1 MRTLVLKLVAVI
13 AGTSLVL
20 AAAAAAMAV
29 PAGLLDHLGSGD
41 PPPIKLGPLSQR
53 SYVYA
58 SNGQLMATLQDEEN
72 RQPIPLRKIP
82 PHVIA
87 AVLAVE
93 DAGFYVHDG
102 YNIRG
107 MLRAFRANVDSGG
120 ISQGGS
126 TITQQ
131 LVKLNILG
139 SKQTVDRKVQ
149 EVVLASRLEKQMTKE
164 QILSRYL
171 NTVYFGNHAY
181 GVQAAAETYF
191 GISASKL
198 DVGQAAML
206 AGIIRNP
213 INYNPVRYPKRAMA
227 RRDVAID
234 RMYAVGA
241 IDRKEQTW
249 WHAAPTLPQIHQVLP
264 KPNDYFADE
273 VKKHLLADK
282 RLGATPA
289 QRRKAIFEG
298 GLKVY
303 TTFDPVAQAYAVQ
316 ARDANLP
323 LVNGVFSQPGVD
335 EHGRPNLGSA
345 AVVSVEP
352 ATGAVRTMVG
362 GPGFDN
368 YHFNL
373 ATQNR
378 RQVGS
383 SFKTYVLATIM
394 EQGKS
399 PNDII
404 NGLAPCTFTN
414 PGGAPNP
421 YKADNFADG
430 SGGVG
435 TVTDATLKSSN
446 CAFVRLGLI
455 AGGQNVANMAHRLGI
470 PEKIQGKDPLCGSC
484 PSMPLGVA
492 SLTPLQMASAYST
505 IANDGVYNAP
515 YFIDKVVDRN
525 GRVIIAH
532 QHNPQR
538 RISSQTARLVTSILQ
553 QNVQRGTGTRAQI
566 GAQPA
571 AGKTGTAQ
579 ASRDGWFIGYTPA
592 LATAVWVGGLGHEYT
607 IRLRGELITGGH
619 FAAPIWGTF
628 MRNWQASR
636 PVVGFPAPTPVAP
649 SAKPL
654 EVPGGRDLT
663 PAPAPKPPA
672 PPPRPPI
679 PGPIIPPNPTP
690 TFIPFPVPGRGNG
703 GGPPGRG

>member
-1 MRTLVLKLVAVI
+1 MRTLVLKIFAVI
-13 AGTSLVL
+13 VGTGMVL
-20 AAAAAAMAV
+20 AAATAAMAV
-29 PAGLLDHLGSGD
+29 PAGFLDHLGSGT

-58 SNGQLMATLQDEEN
+58 ANGQLIAALQDEEN

-139 SKQTVDRKVQ
+139 SKQTVDRKIQ

-181 GVQAAAETYF
+181 GIQAAAETYF
-191 GISASKL
+191 GIGAKNL
-198 DVGQAAML
+198 NVGQAAML

-213 INYNPVRYPKRAMA
+213 INYNPVRFPKRAQA

-241 IDRKEQTW
+241 LDKNERLW
-249 WHAAPTLPQIHQVLP
+249 WHKAPTLPQIHQVLP
-264 KPNDYFADE
+264 KPNDYFADA
-273 VKKHLLADK
+273 VKKKLLADT

-289 QRRKAIFEG
+289 QRRKAVFEG

-303 TTFDPVAQAYAVQ
+303 TTFDPVAQAYATQ

-335 EHGRPNLGSA
+335 LKGRPNQGSA
-345 AVVSVEP
+345 AVVSLDTH
-352 ATGAVRTMVG
+352 TGAVRTMVG
-362 GPGFDN
+362 GPGFDH
-368 YHFNL
+368 YKYNL
-373 ATQNR
+373 VTQNR

-383 SFKTYVLATIM
+383 SFKMFILATIM
-394 EQGKS
+394 EQGRS
-399 PNDII
+399 PFDII
-404 NGLAPCTFTN
+404 NGLAPCMFTN
-414 PGGAPNP
+414 PGGTPNP

-430 SGGVG
+430 SGGIG

-455 AGGQNVANMAHRLGI
+455 AGGQNVVNMARRLGI
-470 PEKIQGKDPLCGSC
+470 GAKSPLCATC
-484 PSMPLGVA
+484 PSMALGA
-492 SLTPLQMASAYST
+492 SALTPLEMASAYST

-515 YFIDKVVDRN
+515 YMIEKVLDRN
-525 GRVIIAH
+525 GRVIFAH
-532 QHNPQR
+532 KPSPQR
-538 RISSQTARLVTSILQ
+538 RVSPQTARLVTSILQ

-566 GAQPA
+566 GSQPA

-579 ASRDGWFIGYTPA
+579 SSRDAWFVGYTPA
-592 LATAVWVGGLGHEYT
+592 LTTAVWVGGLGHEYT

-628 MRNWQASR
+628 MRNWQNGR
-636 PVVGFPAPTPVAP
+636 PISGFIAPVPVKP
-649 SAKPL
+649 GPKPL
-654 EVPGGRDLT
+654 AVPGGRDLT

-672 PPPRPPI
+672 PPHGPRPP
-679 PGPIIPPNPTP
+679 G
-690 TFIPFPVPGRGNG
+690 FPVPLPPAPPPTLITIPRPDGQGNG

>member
-1 MRTLVLKLVAVI
+1 MRNLVLKLVAVI
-13 AGTSLVL
+13 VGTGLVL
-20 AAAAAAMAV
+20 AAAAAAMTV
-29 PAGLLDHLGSGD
+29 PAGLLGHLGSGE

-53 SYVYA
+53 SYLYA
-58 SNGQLMATLQDEEN
+58 ANGKLMATLQDEEN
-72 RQPIPLRKIP
+72 RQPIPLSEIP
-82 PHVIA
+82 PDVIS

-139 SKQTVDRKVQ
+139 SKQTVDRKIQ
-149 EVVLASRLEKQMTKE
+149 EVVLASRLEKQMTKQE
-164 QILSRYL
+164 ILSRYL

-181 GVQAAAETYF
+181 GIQAAAETYF
-191 GISASKL
+191 GVSAKRL

-213 INYNPVRYPKRAMA
+213 VNYNPVRYPERAQA

-241 IDRKEQTW
+241 IDKNERLW
-249 WHAAPTLPQIHQVLP
+249 WHKAPTVPKIHQVLP

-273 VKKHLLADK
+273 VKKQLLADK

-289 QRRKAIFEG
+289 ERRKAVFEG

-303 TTFDPVAQAYAVQ
+303 TTFDPVAQAQAVQ
-316 ARDANLP
+316 ARDSNLP
-323 LVNGVFSQPGVD
+323 LVNGVFAQPGVD
-335 EHGRPNLGSA
+335 DKGRPNRGSA
-345 AVVSVEP
+345 AVVSIQP

-362 GPGFDN
+362 GPGFDT
-368 YHFNL
+368 YKYNL
-373 ATQNR
+373 VTQNK

-383 SFKTYVLATIM
+383 SFKTYTLTTIM
-394 EQGKS
+394 EQGRS

-414 PGGAPNP
+414 PGGTPNP
-421 YKADNFADG
+421 YKAGNFADG

-446 CAFVRLGLI
+446 CAFVRLALI
-455 AGGQNVANMAHRLGI
+455 AGVQNVVDMAYRLGVHRDS
-470 PEKIQGKDPLCGSC
+470 GLCGSC
-484 PSMPLGVA
+484 PATALG
-492 SLTPLQMASAYST
+492 SGSISPIEMASAYGT

-515 YFIDKVVDRN
+515 YMIEKVLDRN
-525 GRVIIAH
+525 GKVIWAH
-532 QHNPQR
+532 KAAPQR
-538 RISSQTARLVTSILQ
+538 KISPQTARLVTSILR
-553 QNVQRGTGTRAQI
+553 QNVERGTGTRARIPGQTV
-566 GAQPA
+566 
-571 AGKTGTAQ
+571 AGKTGTTQ
-579 ASRDGWFIGYTPA
+579 ASRDAWFVGYTPA
-592 LATAVWVGGLGHEYT
+592 LVTAVWVGGLGHEYT

-628 MRNWQASR
+628 MRNWQVGK
-636 PVVGFPAPTPVAP
+636 PVVGFPGPTPVPPA
-649 SAKPL
+649 AKPL
-654 EVPGGRDLT
+654 TVPGGRDLT
-663 PAPAPKPPA
+663 PAPAPRPPA
-672 PPPRPPI
+672 PPAPGPPTLPPI
-679 PGPIIPPNPTP
+679 FPPGPAP
-690 TFIPFPVPGRGNG
+690 TFPPPGQGG
-703 GGPPGRG
+703 QGGPGGPPGRG